1 MENIEKNIGKKVK
14 LLRGNMTQTELA
26 RRVGVDKAII
36 SKIETGK
43 MVGSFE
49 CHKKLAEVFG
59 MKLSELYAYFEQ
71 EIPGPV
77 EVHSGDSKS
86 DIYKDFL
93 EILTANPL
101 SKKMLPTLVTLK
113 PSEEKFLEQTVKK
126 KVERF
131 IIALEGKIEVEVEG
145 KAYRLQK
152 TASLEKGDSLYSNSS
167 KRHRIK
173 NTGDSVASALCISS
187 PPVL

>member
-1 MENIEKNIGKKVK
+1 MENIEKKIGKKIK
-14 LLRGNMTQTELA
+14 FLRGNMTQEELA

-36 SKIETGK
+36 SKIENGK

-59 MKLSELYAYFEQ
+59 LKLSELYAYFEQ
-71 EIPGPV
+71 EKPEST
-77 EVHSGDSKS
+77 EVHSGVSKT
-86 DIYKDFL
+86 DVYKDFL
-93 EILTANPL
+93 EILTSMPL
-101 SKKMLPTLVTLK
+101 TKKMLPTIITLQTGK
-113 PSEEKFLEQTVKK
+113 ERFLEQTLK

-131 IIALEGKIEVEVEG
+131 IIVIEGEIEVEVEG
-145 KAYRLQK
+145 KVYHLK
-152 TASLEKGDSLYSNSS
+152 KEPKLEKGDSVYSRSS

-173 NTGDSVASALCISS
+173 NIGNSVARALCVSS

>member
-1 MENIEKNIGKKVK
+1 MKNIEKKIGKKIR
-14 LLRGNMTQTELA
+14 LLRGNMTQEELS

-43 MVGSFE
+43 MIGSFE
-49 CHKKLAEVFG
+49 CHKKLADVFG
-59 MKLSELYAYFEQ
+59 LKLSELYAYFEQ
-71 EIPGPV
+71 EKPEPI
-77 EVHSGDSKS
+77 EVHSGESKT
-86 DIYKDFL
+86 DLYNHFL
-93 EILTANPL
+93 EVLTKVPL

-113 PSEEKFLEQTVKK
+113 PAEEKSLEQTLK

-131 IIALEGKIEVEVEG
+131 IIVLEGEMEVEVDG
-145 KAYRLQK
+145 KIYPLK
-152 TASLEKGDSLYSNSS
+152 KDSKNEKGDSLYSRNP

-173 NTGDSVASALCISS
+173 NTGRSEARALCVSS